1 MQLSEKAKSVLAKA
15 RATYGSKNQISVAIE
30 ELNELA
36 CVLCK
41 FIRYDHEEDAID
53 ALYEKVVDEMADV
66 LVVTDHIKA
75 IFGLAD
81 RTIEARA
88 EAKVARVHNWLEKSD
103 SMEQTTVDREV
114 PDPTEKAFCDS
125 VAQPNCKNCASCA
138 NKDDRA
144 TCEQCNGRSNYV
156 YRCW

>member
-1 MQLSEKAKSVLAKA
+1 MKLTDKSKRVLAKA
-15 RATYGSKNQISVAIE
+15 RLTYGNKNQISVAIE

-41 FIRYDHEEDAID
+41 FIRYEHEEDAVE
-53 ALYEKVVDEMADV
+53 ALYDKVVDEMADV

-75 IFGLAD
+75 IFAMSD
-81 RTIEARA
+81 NVVETRA
-88 EAKVARVHNWLEKSD
+88 EAKVARVRNWLEKSN

-114 PDPTEKAFCDS
+114 PDQTEKAFCDS
-125 VAQPNCKNCASCA
+125 LTQPHCKNCANNS
-138 NKDDRA
+138 DRA
-144 TCEQCNGRSNYV
+144 TCEQCDGSSNYI

>member
-114 PDPTEKAFCDS
+114 PDPTEKAFCYS
-125 VAQPNCKNCASCA
+125 VAQPNCRDCA
-138 NKDDRA
+138 NNGDRA

>member
-1 MQLSEKAKSVLAKA
+1 MKLTEKSKKVLAKA
-15 RATYGSKNQISVAIE
+15 RLIYGSKNQISVAIE

-41 FIRYDHEEDAID
+41 FIRYEHEEDAVD
-53 ALYEKVVDEMADV
+53 ALYNKVLDEMADV

-75 IFGLAD
+75 IFAMSD
-81 RTIEARA
+81 NVVETRA
-88 EAKVARVHNWLEKSD
+88 EAKVARVRNWLEKSN

-114 PDPTEKAFCDS
+114 PDPTEKAFCDGL
-125 VAQPNCKNCASCA
+125 AQSNCKNCA
-138 NKDDRA
+138 NKDDRP
-144 TCEQCNGRSNYV
+144 TCEQCDGSSNYI

>member
-1 MQLSEKAKSVLAKA
+1 MKLTENSKRVLAKA

-41 FIRYDHEEDAID
+41 FIRYEQEEAAVD
-53 ALYEKVVDEMADV
+53 ALYNKVLDEMADV
-66 LVVTDHIKA
+66 LVVTDHIRA
-75 IFGLAD
+75 IFD
-81 RTIEARA
+81 MPERVIENRA
-88 EAKVARVHNWLEKSD
+88 EAKVARVRNWLEKSN

-114 PDPTEKAFCDS
+114 PDQTEKVFCDS
-125 VAQPNCKNCASCA
+125 LTQPHCKNCA
-138 NKDDRA
+138 NNGDRP
-144 TCEQCNGRSNYV
+144 TCEQCDGSSNYI

>member
-1 MQLSEKAKSVLAKA
+1 MKLTEKSKSVLAKA
-15 RATYGSKNQISVAIE
+15 RLIYGSKNQISVAIE

-41 FIRYDHEEDAID
+41 FIRYEHEEDAVE
-53 ALYEKVVDEMADV
+53 ALYDKVVDEMADV

-75 IFGLAD
+75 IFAMSD
-81 RTIEARA
+81 NVIETRA
-88 EAKVARVHNWLEKSD
+88 EAKVARVRNWLEKSN

-114 PDPTEKAFCDS
+114 PDSTEKAFCDS
-125 VAQPNCKNCASCA
+125 LVQPHCENCA
-138 NKDDRA
+138 NKDDRP
-144 TCEQCNGRSNYV
+144 TCEQCDGSSNYI

>member
-1 MQLSEKAKSVLAKA
+1 MRLTENSKRVLAKA
-15 RATYGSKNQISVAIE
+15 RLTYGSKNQISVAIE

-53 ALYEKVVDEMADV
+53 ALYAHVIDELADV

-75 IFGLAD
+75 IFDLAD
-81 RTIEARA
+81 STIEARA
-88 EAKVARVHNWLEKSD
+88 EAKVARVRNWLEKSD

-125 VAQPNCKNCASCA
+125 LVQHHCKNCA
-138 NKDDRA
+138 NNGDRA
-144 TCEQCNGRSNYV
+144 TCEQCDGRSNYV

>member
-1 MQLSEKAKSVLAKA
+1 MLTEKSKRVLAKA
-15 RATYGSKNQISVAIE
+15 RLTYGNKNQISVAIE

-41 FIRYDHEEDAID
+41 FIRYEHEEDAVE
-53 ALYEKVVDEMADV
+53 ALYDKVVDEMADV

-75 IFGLAD
+75 IFAMSD
-81 RTIEARA
+81 NVVETRA
-88 EAKVARVHNWLEKSD
+88 EAKVARVRNWLEKSN

-125 VAQPNCKNCASCA
+125 LVQSHCKNCA
-138 NKDDRA
+138 NNGDRP
-144 TCEQCNGRSNYV
+144 TCEQCDGSSNYI

>member
-1 MQLSEKAKSVLAKA
+1 MKLTEKSKKVLAKA
-15 RATYGSKNQISVAIE
+15 RLIYGSKNQISVAIE

-41 FIRYDHEEDAID
+41 FIRYEHEEDAVD
-53 ALYEKVVDEMADV
+53 ALYNKVLDELADV

-75 IFGLAD
+75 IFAMSD
-81 RTIEARA
+81 NVIETRA
-88 EAKVARVHNWLEKSD
+88 EAKVARVRNWLEKSN

-125 VAQPNCKNCASCA
+125 LAQPNCKNCANNS
-138 NKDDRA
+138 DRP
-144 TCEQCNGRSNYV
+144 TCEQCDGRRDYV

>member
-1 MQLSEKAKSVLAKA
+1 MLTEKSKKVLTKA
-15 RATYGSKNQISVAIE
+15 RLIYGSKNQISVAIE

-41 FIRYDHEEDAID
+41 FIRYEHEEDAVD
-53 ALYEKVVDEMADV
+53 ALYNKVLDELADV

-75 IFGLAD
+75 IFAMSD
-81 RTIEARA
+81 NVIETRA
-88 EAKVARVHNWLEKSD
+88 EAKVARVRNWLEKSN
-103 SMEQTTVDREV
+103 SMEQTTIDREV

-125 VAQPNCKNCASCA
+125 LAQPNCKNCA
-138 NKDDRA
+138 NKDDRP
-144 TCEQCNGRSNYV
+144 TCEQCDGRRDYV

>member
-1 MQLSEKAKSVLAKA
+1 MLTDKSKMVLAKA
-15 RATYGSKNQISVAIE
+15 RLIYGSKNQISVAIE

-41 FIRYDHEEDAID
+41 FIRYEHEEDAVD
-53 ALYEKVVDEMADV
+53 ALYNKVLDEMADV

-75 IFGLAD
+75 IFAMSD
-81 RTIEARA
+81 NVVETRA
-88 EAKVARVHNWLEKSD
+88 EAKVARVRNWLEKSN

-125 VAQPNCKNCASCA
+125 LVQSHCKNCA
-138 NKDDRA
+138 NNGDRP
-144 TCEQCNGRSNYV
+144 TCEQCDGSSNYI

>member
-1 MQLSEKAKSVLAKA
+1 MLTEKSKNVLAKA

-53 ALYEKVVDEMADV
+53 ALYAHVIDELADV

-114 PDPTEKAFCDS
+114 PDPIEKAFCDS
-125 VAQPNCKNCASCA
+125 VAQPNCKNCA
-138 NKDDRA
+138 NNGDRA
-144 TCEQCNGRSNYV
+144 TCEQCDGRSNYV

>member
-1 MQLSEKAKSVLAKA
+1 MTLTEKSKNVLAKA
-15 RATYGSKNQISVAIE
+15 RVTYGSKNQISVAIE

-53 ALYEKVVDEMADV
+53 ALYAHVIDELADV

-75 IFGLAD
+75 IFDLAD
-81 RTIEARA
+81 STIEARA
-88 EAKVARVHNWLEKSD
+88 EAKVARVRNWLEKSD

-125 VAQPNCKNCASCA
+125 LVQHHCKNCA
-138 NKDDRA
+138 NNGDRA
-144 TCEQCNGRSNYV
+144 TCEQCDGRSNYV

>member
-1 MQLSEKAKSVLAKA
+1 MLTEKSKKVLTKA
-15 RATYGSKNQISVAIE
+15 RLIYGSKNQISVAIE

-41 FIRYDHEEDAID
+41 FIRYEHEEDAVE
-53 ALYEKVVDEMADV
+53 ALYDKVVDELADV

-75 IFGLAD
+75 IFAMSD
-81 RTIEARA
+81 NVVETRA
-88 EAKVARVHNWLEKSD
+88 EAKVARVRNWLEKSN

-114 PDPTEKAFCDS
+114 PDPTEKAFRDS
-125 VAQPNCKNCASCA
+125 LAQPNCKNCA
-138 NKDDRA
+138 NKDDRP
-144 TCEQCNGRSNYV
+144 TCEQCDGRRDYV

>member
-1 MQLSEKAKSVLAKA
+1 MTLTEKSKSVLAKA
-15 RATYGSKNQISVAIE
+15 RLIYGSKNQISVAIE

-41 FIRYDHEEDAID
+41 FIRYEQEETAVDV
-53 ALYEKVVDEMADV
+53 LYNKVLDEMADV
-66 LVVTDHIKA
+66 LVVTDHIRA
-75 IFGLAD
+75 IFD
-81 RTIEARA
+81 MPERSIENRA
-88 EAKVARVHNWLEKSD
+88 EAKVARVRNWLEKSN

-125 VAQPNCKNCASCA
+125 LVQYHCKNCA
-138 NKDDRA
+138 NKNDRA
-144 TCEQCNGRSNYV
+144 TCEQCDGRSNYV

>member
-1 MQLSEKAKSVLAKA
+1 MKLTDESKKVLAKA
-15 RATYGSKNQISVAIE
+15 RLIYGSKNQISVAIE

-41 FIRYDHEEDAID
+41 FIRYEHEEDAVE
-53 ALYEKVVDEMADV
+53 ALYDKVVDEMADV

-75 IFGLAD
+75 IFAMSD
-81 RTIEARA
+81 NVVETRA
-88 EAKVARVHNWLEKSD
+88 EAKVARVRNWLEKSN

-125 VAQPNCKNCASCA
+125 LVQSHCKNCA
-138 NKDDRA
+138 NNGDRP
-144 TCEQCNGRSNYV
+144 TCEQCDGRRDYV

>member
-1 MQLSEKAKSVLAKA
+1 MTLTEKSKNVLAKA

-125 VAQPNCKNCASCA
+125 LVQPNCRDCA
-138 NKDDRA
+138 NNGDRA

>member
-1 MQLSEKAKSVLAKA
+1 MTLTEKSKSVLAKA
-15 RATYGSKNQISVAIE
+15 RLTYGSKNQISVAIE

-41 FIRYDHEEDAID
+41 FIRYDHEEDAVN
-53 ALYEKVVDEMADV
+53 ALYAHVIDELADV

-75 IFGLAD
+75 IFGLVD

-88 EAKVARVHNWLEKSD
+88 EAKVARVRNWLEKSN

-125 VAQPNCKNCASCA
+125 VAQPNCKNCA
-138 NKDDRA
+138 NNGDRA
-144 TCEQCNGRSNYV
+144 TCEQCDGRSSYV

>member
-1 MQLSEKAKSVLAKA
+1 MLTDKSKMVLAKA
-15 RATYGSKNQISVAIE
+15 RLIYGSKNQISVAIE

-41 FIRYDHEEDAID
+41 FIRYEHEEDAVD
-53 ALYEKVVDEMADV
+53 ALYNKVLDEMADV

-75 IFGLAD
+75 IFAMPD
-81 RTIEARA
+81 NVVETRA
-88 EAKVARVHNWLEKSD
+88 EAKVARVRNWLEKSN

-125 VAQPNCKNCASCA
+125 LIQSHCKNCA
-138 NKDDRA
+138 NNGDRP
-144 TCEQCNGRSNYV
+144 TCEQCDGSSSYV

>member
-1 MQLSEKAKSVLAKA
+1 MLTEKSKNVLAKA
-15 RATYGSKNQISVAIE
+15 RVTYGSKNQISVAIE

-41 FIRYDHEEDAID
+41 FIRYEHEEDAID
-53 ALYEKVVDEMADV
+53 SLYAHVIDELADV

-75 IFGLAD
+75 IFDLAD
-81 RTIEARA
+81 STIEARA
-88 EAKVARVHNWLEKSD
+88 EAKVARVRNWLEKSD

-114 PDPTEKAFCDS
+114 PDPTEKVFCDS
-125 VAQPNCKNCASCA
+125 VAHPNCKNCA
-138 NKDDRA
+138 NNGDRA
-144 TCEQCNGRSNYV
+144 TCEQCDGRSNYV

>member
-1 MQLSEKAKSVLAKA
+1 MLTEKSKRVLAEA
-15 RATYGSKNQISVAIE
+15 RSAYGSKNQISVAIE

-41 FIRYDHEEDAID
+41 FIRYAHEEDAVD
-53 ALYEKVVDEMADV
+53 ALYDKVLDEMADV

-75 IFGLAD
+75 IFAMSD
-81 RTIEARA
+81 NVVETRA
-88 EAKVARVHNWLEKSD
+88 EAKVARVRNWLEKSN

-114 PDPTEKAFCDS
+114 PDSTEKAFCDS
-125 VAQPNCKNCASCA
+125 LVQSNCKNCA
-138 NKDDRA
+138 NNGDRP
-144 TCEQCNGRSNYV
+144 TCEYCDGSSDYV

>member
-1 MQLSEKAKSVLAKA
+1 MRLTEKSKNVLAKA

-53 ALYEKVVDEMADV
+53 ALYAHVIDELADV

-88 EAKVARVHNWLEKSD
+88 EAKVARVRNWLEKSD

-114 PDPTEKAFCDS
+114 PDPTEKAFCDDL
-125 VAQPNCKNCASCA
+125 VQHHCNNCA

-144 TCEQCNGRSNYV
+144 TCEQCDGRNNYV

>member
-1 MQLSEKAKSVLAKA
+1 MLTEKSKKILAKA
-15 RATYGSKNQISVAIE
+15 RLIYGSKNQISVAIE

-41 FIRYDHEEDAID
+41 FIRYEHEEDAVD
-53 ALYEKVVDEMADV
+53 ALYNKVLDEMADV

-75 IFGLAD
+75 IFAMSD
-81 RTIEARA
+81 NVVETRA
-88 EAKVARVHNWLEKSD
+88 EAKVARVHNWLEKSN

-125 VAQPNCKNCASCA
+125 LVQSHCKNCA
-138 NKDDRA
+138 NNGDRP
-144 TCEQCNGRSNYV
+144 TCEQCDGSSNYI

>member
-1 MQLSEKAKSVLAKA
+1 MLTEKSKKVLTKA
-15 RATYGSKNQISVAIE
+15 RLIYGSKNQISVAIE

-41 FIRYDHEEDAID
+41 FIRYEHEEDAVD
-53 ALYEKVVDEMADV
+53 ALYNKVLDELADV

-75 IFGLAD
+75 IFAMSD
-81 RTIEARA
+81 NVIETRA
-88 EAKVARVHNWLEKSD
+88 EAKVARVRNWLEKSN

-114 PDPTEKAFCDS
+114 PDQTEKAFYDS
-125 VAQPNCKNCASCA
+125 LVQQHCKNCA
-138 NKDDRA
+138 NNGDRP
-144 TCEQCNGRSNYV
+144 TCEQCDGSSNYI